1 MIRTKPAHTL
11 HTEFQTQVRSRGVCR
26 DVSAM
31 VRVVRAVCERARV
44 CVCGSPRTRSAV
56 KHQSSGARTDYTP
69 SLFKRTC
76 VSVCVCV
83 WRERGVV
90 RSASY
95 LSWALTH
102 TPDFLTKQEFQPI
115 IKTQAG

>member
-1 MIRTKPAHTL
+1 MIRTKPDHTL

-83 WRERGVV
+83 CVCVCVERERCSEI
-90 RSASY
+90 RL
-95 LSWALTH
+95 LSQLGSHTH
-102 TPDFLTKQEFQPI
+102 S
-115 IKTQAG
+115 